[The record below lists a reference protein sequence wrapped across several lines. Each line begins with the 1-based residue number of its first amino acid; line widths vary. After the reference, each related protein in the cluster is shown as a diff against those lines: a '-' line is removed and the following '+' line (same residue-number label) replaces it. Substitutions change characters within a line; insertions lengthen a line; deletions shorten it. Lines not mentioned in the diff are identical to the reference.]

1 MTIKIITIKKRG
13 GGTRKQKVQVL
24 KSGKFKFIKNSTKV
38 KRSAPKRKAPKR
50 KAPKRKA
57 PKTTKRKVI
66 KPNKRRGNVV
76 SRKGIS
82 KITGNPTLR
91 KVLMAAGAVS
101 VVTSV
106 AALVAP
112 QFVPTIQKPIV
123 RAALGFVTG
132 DFIGAA
138 SNFVIG
144 GGLPSMTNGNGNGG
158 STNAG
163 FA

>member
-24 KSGKFKFIKNSTKV
+24 KSGKFKFIKNSTKAR
-38 KRSAPKRKAPKR
+38 RSAPKRKASKR
-50 KAPKRKA
+50 KAPKRKVL
-57 PKTTKRKVI
+57 KQKKRK
-66 KPNKRRGNVV
+66 NNVV

-101 VVTSV
+101 VATSI

-112 QFVPTIQKPIV
+112 QFVPTIQRPIV
-123 RAALGFVTG
+123 RAALGFATG

-144 GGLPSMTNGNGNGG
+144 GGLPSMSNGNGG
-158 STNAG
+158 SSNAG

>member
-24 KSGKFKFIKNSTKV
+24 KSGKFKFIKNSTKAR
-38 KRSAPKRKAPKR
+38 RSAPKRKASKRKAPKR
-50 KAPKRKA
+50 KARRSAPKRKVL
-57 PKTTKRKVI
+57 KQKKRK
-66 KPNKRRGNVV
+66 NNVV

-101 VVTSV
+101 VATSI
-106 AALVAP
+106 AALIAP

-123 RAALGFVTG
+123 RAALGFATG

-144 GGLPSMTNGNGNGG
+144 GGLPSMSNGNGG
-158 STNAG
+158 SSNAG